1 MTASTTSTSRPED
14 PLCQRRLESLIK
26 QAFDRLVQA
35 PAIAR
40 MKKAA
45 GEEPAAQDKEEDD
58 TKLITDGKSG
68 EQVVNRNSPFTG
80 GPPGQQGTCL
90 ADMLGSLLRAKRR
103 IAAIEGRQDAAAE
116 GGPNPELV
124 TSVQVF

>member
-1 MTASTTSTSRPED
+1 
-14 PLCQRRLESLIK
+14 
-26 QAFDRLVQA
+26 
-35 PAIAR
+35 

-45 GEEPAAQDKEEDD
+45 GEEPAAQDKDEDD

-68 EQVVNRNSPFTG
+68 EQVVNRNSPFTTG

-124 TSVQVF
+124 TSVQGLLDDPDLLVAHLQRDSSP

>member
-1 MTASTTSTSRPED
+1 
-14 PLCQRRLESLIK
+14 
-26 QAFDRLVQA
+26 
-35 PAIAR
+35 

-45 GEEPAAQDKEEDD
+45 GEEPAAQDKDEDD

-124 TSVQVF
+124 TSVQGLLDDPDLLVAHLQRNSSP